1 MTSVENVLRIGGASA
16 AESCTIMNNR
26 AFTFAGAVPPPE
38 NADCWWFMDH
48 WGTSSDASNVSL
60 LETGCVKFRTAW
72 WPPLEWVERVSAQFV
87 DVQFDLYWADNA
99 LQTACG
105 HHAPRLPRGRPAV
118 PTVFGNALSSAQA
131 SHESESLASAP
142 CVNP

>member
-105 HHAPRLPRGRPAV
+105 HYTTRAGKTTHRAFREDGPQCRQFLETHFPRRKPL
-118 PTVFGNALSSAQA
+118 TKA
-131 SHESESLASAP
+131 SL
-142 CVNP
+142 